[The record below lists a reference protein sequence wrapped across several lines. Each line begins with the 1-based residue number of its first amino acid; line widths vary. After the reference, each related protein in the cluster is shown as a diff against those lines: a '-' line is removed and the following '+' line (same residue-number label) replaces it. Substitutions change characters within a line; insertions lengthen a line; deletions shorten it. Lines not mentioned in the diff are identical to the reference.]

1 MEIDN
6 SHLGSASVDRKP
18 PEASSLQGCWE
29 CDASHGPELDVIA
42 LTPSQLPGVGL
53 RVWGKWA
60 LKRVKMTYVG
70 HYQKHML
77 ESDPMR
83 EEWME
88 SSLSISPGS
97 PPRCADGPG
106 L

>member
-1 MEIDN
+1 M
-6 SHLGSASVDRKP
+6 DRKP

-97 PPRCADGPG
+97 PPQCADGPG